1 VTPRSDLTVI
11 HRRSLFQGPWK
22 FQVPAASNESNLNQ
36 LVEVGLPSDNQ
47 LPDYLFWL
55 FSGSFTPIL

>member
-22 FQVPAASNESNLNQ
+22 FQVLAASNESNINQ
-36 LVEVGLPSDNQ
+36 LVEVGLPSDTV
-47 LPDYLFWL
+47 
-55 FSGSFTPIL
+55 GVM